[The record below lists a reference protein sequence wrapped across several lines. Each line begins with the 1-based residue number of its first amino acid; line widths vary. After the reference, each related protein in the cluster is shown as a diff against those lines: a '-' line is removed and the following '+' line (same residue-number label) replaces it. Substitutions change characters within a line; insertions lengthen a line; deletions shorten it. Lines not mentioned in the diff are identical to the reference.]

1 MQIFDMQSK
10 NKMNYDSFNR
20 TLKSLKTSDITIET
34 FYEYEIK
41 SFSIDNTIYFSVSN
55 LLNQYNDIHNTKYEI
70 YEWFKLDST
79 HRILD
84 CLRGIIEPASDRFD
98 NSSKKVFIPGAIIY
112 KQFDKYNQGYW
123 TTDYLLQLILMNY
136 DPVFA
141 LQISL
146 FVANKR
152 RKDNDEI
159 MEKLSRVVPI
169 DGESNWSFF
178 ISKEYKDDVVIFT
191 TSYSRNKQKKPK
203 NIVYNIDNLANGW
216 TLKKR
221 IHARIIN
228 EIKCLNYIDKSR
240 YKYVVDR
247 ELYECNPN
255 YFDFKFR
262 TIAAEERKL
271 LNWRPDIKVK

>member
-1 MQIFDMQSK
+1 
-10 NKMNYDSFNR
+10 MNYDSFNR
-20 TLKSLKTSDITIET
+20 NLASLKTSDITIES

-41 SFSIDNTIYFSVSN
+41 SFSIDNITYYSVSN
-55 LLNQYNDIHNTKYEI
+55 LLNQYNNIHGTNHKINEWLSVESSQRYLQYLLENLENGI
-70 YEWFKLDST
+70 Y
-79 HRILD
+79 
-84 CLRGIIEPASDRFD
+84 RFS
-98 NSSKKVFIPGAIIY
+98 NSSKKVFIPGSIIY
-112 KQFDKYNQGYW
+112 KKFDNHSQGYW
-123 TTDYLLQLILMNY
+123 CSGEILHAILIHY
-136 DPVFA
+136 DQVFA
-141 LQISL
+141 DQVYTYLE
-146 FVANKR
+146 NKR
-152 RKDNDEI
+152 QKDNELM
-159 MEKLSRVVPI
+159 MEKLSRCVPN

-203 NIVYNIDNLANGW
+203 NIIYNIDNIANGL

-240 YKYVVDR
+240 YKYVVER
-247 ELYECNPN
+247 ELYDCNPK